1 MPGTRG
7 RSGGDRSSKQVRTTT
22 GNPITKPATLSAGGA
37 RKWDTLIEQIPPNT
51 LTQLDEH
58 NLGLLAELLAQS
70 EQLSKLIEANPADEK
85 SRRFFLQTVDRISK
99 LSAVF
104 GLDPASRA
112 KLKIDPDA
120 KPELDVFQQ
129 FLNAQID
136 GR

>member
-7 RSGGDRSSKQVRTTT
+7 RSGGDRSSKQVRTTP
-22 GNPITKPATLSAGGA
+22 GNQITKPATLSAGGA
-37 RKWDTLIEQIPPNT
+37 RKWDTLIEQIPANT

-70 EQLSKLIEANPADEK
+70 EQLSRLIEANPADEK
-85 SRRFFLQTVDRISK
+85 SRRFFLQTVDRISR

-112 KLKIDPDA
+112 KLKIDPESD
-120 KPELDVFQQ
+120 PENDPFMQ
-129 FLNAQID
+129 FLK
-136 GR
+136 G